1 MKTFSPFSIFIDQ
14 TLGDYIASIIID
26 DNDSVDSRLEVV
38 ESILLGSTDSVEF
51 ILLDDNQDI
60 SSFMTDLH
68 HYICQADNE
77 MDAPE
82 EVKEETESISS
93 IRQQINKERMEA
105 QLELKE
111 RKTMY

>member
-1 MKTFSPFSIFIDQ
+1 
-14 TLGDYIASIIID
+14 
-26 DNDSVDSRLEVV
+26 
-38 ESILLGSTDSVEF
+38 
-51 ILLDDNQDI
+51 
-60 SSFMTDLH
+60 MTDLH